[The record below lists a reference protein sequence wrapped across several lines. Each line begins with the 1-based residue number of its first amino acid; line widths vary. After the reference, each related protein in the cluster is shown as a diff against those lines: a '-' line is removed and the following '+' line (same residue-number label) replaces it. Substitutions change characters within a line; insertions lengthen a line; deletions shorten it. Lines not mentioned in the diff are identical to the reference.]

1 VILRKKIVCPPRKVL
16 IVFVL
21 WASMLICVL
30 LTLGAFL
37 LLYRALM
44 NTTMAMGIR
53 GKQQQQRLGP
63 NSPNTE
69 LDGHGDEK
77 EKCQQENADHEIQ

>member
-1 VILRKKIVCPPRKVL
+1 MGLSFLKVL

-53 GKQQQQRLGP
+53 GKQQRLGP

-77 EKCQQENADHEIQ
+77 EKCQQENAADHEIQ